1 MIVSM
6 KDLHGVTGRR
16 DFLGALSLGFLAMA
30 ELGQAADDQVI
41 PFTDGRPFNPQAP
54 NLPWDR
60 LETMTPDDQFFFV
73 KHYDYPDVDLPS
85 WKLDIGGMV
94 DRPQSLTLDAIR
106 ARAKKEYT
114 VLLECSGN
122 PAAGGLIGNTKWTG
136 TPLGALLKDCG
147 IRPEGTDIVFFA
159 ADSGTEKL
167 GTTDYHLNFA
177 RDLPLADA
185 MHDDVILAYE
195 ANGKPL
201 AKNHGAPLRLVAPG
215 WYGIAWVKYI
225 TRIEVYDRPYQNRF
239 MGSGAG
245 RDYVTVRGE
254 KHGDDTIW
262 RETLV
267 GRMNLKSVPARVIRP
282 ATGSLRVEGAA
293 WSDGTPLKSVE
304 VKIDEGP
311 WKPAKLGSN
320 GGNNHTWTFWTYDWS
335 DAMPGDHT
343 VTSRVTDA
351 KGKVQPAPDD
361 PFITLKKT
369 RWENNQQA
377 VRKIKI

>member
-6 KDLHGVTGRR
+6 KQPTSFQDVTGRR
-16 DFLGALSLGFLAMA
+16 EFLGALTLGVLAMA
-30 ELGQAADDQVI
+30 ERGQAADEQTI

-54 NLPWDR
+54 NLPWDQ
-60 LETMTPDDQFFFV
+60 LAAITPEEQFFFV
-73 KHYDYPDVDLPS
+73 KHYDYPDVALAS
-85 WKLDIGGMV
+85 WKLDIGGLV
-94 DRPQSLTLDAIR
+94 AKPQSLTLDAIR
-106 ARAKKEYT
+106 SRPKKDYT

-122 PAAGGLIGNTKWTG
+122 PAAGGLVGNAKWTG
-136 TPLGALLKDCG
+136 TSLGALLKDCG
-147 IRPEGTDIVFFA
+147 IKSEGTDIVFFA

-167 GTTDYHLNFA
+167 GTAEYKMNFA

-201 AKNHGAPLRLVAPG
+201 MKNHGAPLRLVVPG
-215 WYGIAWVKYI
+215 WYGVAWVKYI

-239 MGSGAG
+239 MA
-245 RDYVTVRGE
+245 RDYVTLRGE
-254 KHGDDTIW
+254 KHGEDTIW

-267 GRMNLKSVPARVIRP
+267 GRMNVKSVPARVMKS
-282 ATGSLRVEGAA
+282 AAGSLRVEGAA

-311 WKPAKLGSN
+311 WQPAKLESN
-320 GGNNHTWTFWTYDWS
+320 GGNNHTWTFWSYDWTG
-335 DAMPGDHT
+335 AQPGDHT
-343 VTSRVTDA
+343 VTSRATDA
-351 KGKVQPAPDD
+351 KGAAQPAPDD
-361 PFITLKKT
+361 PFVTLKKT
-369 RWENNQQA
+369 RWENYQQA

>member
-1 MIVSM
+1 
-6 KDLHGVTGRR
+6 
-16 DFLGALSLGFLAMA
+16 
-30 ELGQAADDQVI
+30 
-41 PFTDGRPFNPQAP
+41 
-54 NLPWDR
+54 
-60 LETMTPDDQFFFV
+60 
-73 KHYDYPDVDLPS
+73 
-85 WKLDIGGMV
+85 
-94 DRPQSLTLDAIR
+94 
-106 ARAKKEYT
+106 
-114 VLLECSGN
+114 
-122 PAAGGLIGNTKWTG
+122 
-136 TPLGALLKDCG
+136 
-147 IRPEGTDIVFFA
+147 
-159 ADSGTEKL
+159 
-167 GTTDYHLNFA
+167 
-177 RDLPLADA
+177 
-185 MHDDVILAYE
+185 
-195 ANGKPL
+195 
-201 AKNHGAPLRLVAPG
+201 VAPG

-262 RETLV
+262 HETLV
-267 GRMNLKSVPARVIRP
+267 GRMNLKSAPARVVRP

-320 GGNNHTWTFWTYDWS
+320 GGNNHTWTFWTYDWT
-335 DAMPGDHT
+335 DATPGDHT

-377 VRKIKI
+377 VRKIKL